1 MKTSKLVLILI
12 ALMSLNAIS
21 CKSIKDAKKVEIN
34 IIDTDGDG
42 VVDNDDQC
50 PNDVGT
56 IARNG
61 CPDADADGDDV
72 LDKYDNCVNEVGP
85 AENKGCPWPDSDG
98 DGVLDKDDNCVDDI
112 GPSSLNG
119 CPENVITEAAKA
131 KLDELAN
138 SISFNPGK
146 STFKPGVAEKLDL
159 IAEIMLKFENSN
171 FSIDGH
177 TDQVGSN
184 KLNQSLSESRA
195 KAVLDYLLSKG
206 IAAQRLIYRGFGED
220 IPITTNDTKA
230 GRAKN
235 RRVEI
240 NVIEFDLLR
249 GDSHTIQ
256 LNQPQIQSKPN
267 DPIEKYYYKELES
280 FFNTFYDKYINS
292 KHFLNLLPGK
302 EIKIRAAKGEIT
314 DKENV
319 RENIQ
324 IISNNLLIKPLHDDK
339 ISIEVTFLVGGKWIH
354 MNPDGSI
361 DYDVITKM
369 GTDFAGSRYD
379 DDVKAYIQKLYRK
392 FEEFLKTHYNE
403 RN

>member
-1 MKTSKLVLILI
+1 MRH
-12 ALMSLNAIS
+12 
-21 CKSIKDAKKVEIN
+21 
-34 IIDTDGDG
+34 G
-42 VVDNDDQC
+42 VTGQ
-50 PNDVGT
+50 
-56 IARNG
+56 
-61 CPDADADGDDV
+61 
-72 LDKYDNCVNEVGP
+72 
-85 AENKGCPWPDSDG
+85 
-98 DGVLDKDDNCVDDI
+98 
-112 GPSSLNG
+112 
-119 CPENVITEAAKA
+119 
-131 KLDELAN
+131 
-138 SISFNPGK
+138 
-146 STFKPGVAEKLDL
+146 
-159 IAEIMLKFENSN
+159 
-171 FSIDGH
+171 IDGH

-292 KHFLNLLPGK
+292 KQFLNILPGK

-361 DYDVITKM
+361 DHDVITKM